1 VDAIN
6 KNYHL
11 NAASPMKDQAN
22 PAATLANDFDGDSRP
37 QGTARDIGAD
47 EISP

>member
-11 NAASPMKDQAN
+11 NAASPMKDHAN
-22 PAATLANDFDGDSRP
+22 PTATLANEFDGDSRP
-37 QGTARDIGAD
+37 HGAARDIGAD